1 MRISD
6 WSSDVCSS
14 DLPDGRVDC
23 CPPTFG
29 PALHD
34 AERIFEE
41 LRDGA
46 DGLTLIHRRDAWMMN
61 SWLRNLPRMQKG
73 GRTTNPLWMS
83 PDDAAARGL
92 AEGAMVQVHHVHGAP
107 EAVVAFD
114 AALLPRAVATSHGRG
129 NRYQPTLAVA
139 PPPPAPTS

>member
-92 AEGAMVQVHHVHGAP
+92 VEGSMVQVHNVNGAP
-107 EAVVAFD
+107 EAVVAVGD
-114 AALLPRAVATSHGRG
+114 RLPPGSLAIAHRVAHRTHHGLSAARP
-129 NRYQPTLAVA
+129 
-139 PPPPAPTS
+139 

>member
-34 AERIFEE
+34 AELIFEE

-83 PDDAAARGL
+83 PDDAAARGDRKSTRL
-92 AEGAMVQVHHVHGAP
+92 NS
-107 EAVVAFD
+107 
-114 AALLPRAVATSHGRG
+114 SH
-129 NRYQPTLAVA
+129 
-139 PPPPAPTS
+139 

>member
-1 MRISD
+1 MPEPGRFYDEQIQT
-6 WSSDVCSS
+6 
-14 DLPDGRVDC
+14 PDGRVDC
-23 CPPTFG
+23 CPPTFA
-29 PALHD
+29 PALDD

-92 AEGAMVQVHHVHGAP
+92 VEGSMVQVDRKSTRLHS
-107 EAVVAFD
+107 
-114 AALLPRAVATSHGRG
+114 SH
-129 NRYQPTLAVA
+129 
-139 PPPPAPTS
+139 